1 MVSRTGREGT
11 LTYVAYMNHNGL
23 ELNYEEVIEA
33 AKKAL
38 G

>member
-1 MVSRTGREGT
+1 VFIVGRDGK
-11 LTYVAYMNHNGL
+11 LTYVKYLPTLG
-23 ELNYEEVIEA
+23 EEPNYEEVIEA